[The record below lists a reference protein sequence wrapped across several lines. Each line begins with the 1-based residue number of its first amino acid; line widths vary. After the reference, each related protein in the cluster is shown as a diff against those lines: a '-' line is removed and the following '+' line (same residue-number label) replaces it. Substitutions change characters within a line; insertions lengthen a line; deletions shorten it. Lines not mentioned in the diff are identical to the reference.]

1 MTGLHKTQISKTKK
15 MKQLSFAVLVGATLL
30 LSAFTTIKSVDW
42 KISDDYSIKFKGKD
56 AEGIFKTM
64 SGDIS
69 FDENDLNNS
78 RFSTSINVTS
88 INTGNGM
95 KNKIAKSDNWFD
107 ADKYPSINFI
117 SSKFSKST
125 NGYLVEGTIEMHG
138 TKKQIVIPFTFSS
151 NVFKGNFSVNRTDF
165 GVGTMEGMSKK
176 VSNEIALE
184 ISVPVT
190 KK

>member
-95 KNKIAKSDNWFD
+95 KNKIAKSDKWFD

-138 TKKQIVIPFTFSS
+138 IKKQIVIPFTFSS

>member
-1 MTGLHKTQISKTKK
+1 
-15 MKQLSFAVLVGATLL
+15 
-30 LSAFTTIKSVDW
+30 
-42 KISDDYSIKFKGKD
+42 
-56 AEGIFKTM
+56 
-64 SGDIS
+64 
-69 FDENDLNNS
+69 
-78 RFSTSINVTS
+78 
-88 INTGNGM
+88 M

-138 TKKQIVIPFTFSS
+138 IKKQIVIPFTFSS

>member
-138 TKKQIVIPFTFSS
+138 IKKQIVIPFTFSS